1 MVPKATGGVVDNT
14 LVIYGT
20 KNVRVVDASI
30 IPLQYVILE

>member
-1 MVPKATGGVVDNT
+1 MVPKATGGVVDNS
-14 LVIYGT
+14 LIVYGT